1 VLSGVPTAQ
10 KHIFEDYIPTVVEKG
25 DGFAGF
31 RPEATKTNTLID
43 RLSDMVLPDT
53 DELNSKQY
61 ATKKGE
67 AEEITERI
75 TAVDRLI
82 DQIVF
87 NIYNLTPDDIDIIN
101 ENY

>member
-1 VLSGVPTAQ
+1 
-10 KHIFEDYIPTVVEKG
+10 
-25 DGFAGF
+25 
-31 RPEATKTNTLID
+31 
-43 RLSDMVLPDT
+43 MVLPDT